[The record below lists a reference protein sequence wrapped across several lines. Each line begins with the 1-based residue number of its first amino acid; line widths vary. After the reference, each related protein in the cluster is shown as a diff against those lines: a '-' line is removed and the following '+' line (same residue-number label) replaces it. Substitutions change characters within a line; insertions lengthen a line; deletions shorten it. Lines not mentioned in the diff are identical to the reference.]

1 MLKLIKKTNRKL
13 RKIISKNII
22 QTNRFEGKEKN
33 SWQRIR
39 TVKSRWSFLLFLLD
53 EIIMHTKEFI
63 LIPKRMF
70 ITKQP
75 QKSEIIE
82 NPQYKNKSIQ
92 LSLMQRNK
100 LREDIGK
107 TDRVIQT
114 DPTNIERDVDKADR
128 VVQTD
133 PTIFNEEEKME
144 ASSDDSEMDPIVT
157 KKPTVESFESIMKN
171 VKLKEAHKVKR
182 AEIVLDLILQSNQ
195 ITIGEESQLIYIDNK
210 PTDVQV
216 SSFLYDLQQPTKK
229 IDQEAYSRILLVLRL
244 EPDLV
249 SNTYAKQILES
260 YESEQEFFP
269 TQQKSANRTR
279 YFKTNHNRK
288 RENKRNDKAKK
299 RPIRKSGLVS
309 SSERKTL
316 EQLYSRGP
324 ASFGSS
330 KRLQKHSKMSLAKV
344 KSYLDTKPSF
354 TKYRS
359 HRMQFPRLKVIVKDI
374 NEIWSLDLAYVDNL
388 AKYNRDVKYLL
399 VAVDCLSRYLRVEPM
414 KTKYATEAA
423 NAFKKMIKHK
433 QPEKVWV
440 DDGTE
445 FLGAFKRL
453 CNSRAIHLY
462 STFSEKKSVFAERN
476 IRSLKNIIHRYLE
489 EKWTYSY
496 IDKLEDFVKTINSC

>member
-1 MLKLIKKTNRKL
+1 
-13 RKIISKNII
+13 
-22 QTNRFEGKEKN
+22 
-33 SWQRIR
+33 
-39 TVKSRWSFLLFLLD
+39 
-53 EIIMHTKEFI
+53 MHTEKFI

-82 NPQYKNKSIQ
+82 NSQYKNKAIQ
-92 LSLMQRNK
+92 LSLMQRIK

-182 AEIVLDLILQSNQ
+182 AEIVLDFILQSNQ

-210 PTDVQV
+210 PTDVQAA
-216 SSFLYDLQQPTKK
+216 SFLYDLQQPTKK

-269 TQQKSANRTR
+269 TQQSPQTGRGTSKRTTTEKE
-279 YFKTNHNRK
+279 KTNETTKQKKANQKKVVSFRL
-288 RENKRNDKAKK
+288 REKNFRTTVLERSCIVWKLKAITKTQQNV
-299 RPIRKSGLVS
+299 ISKSQVLFRYQAVPHKIPLAS
-309 SSERKTL
+309 NAISQTKSDCERY
-316 EQLYSRGP
+316 Q
-324 ASFGSS
+324 
-330 KRLQKHSKMSLAKV
+330 
-344 KSYLDTKPSF
+344 
-354 TKYRS
+354 
-359 HRMQFPRLKVIVKDI
+359 
-374 NEIWSLDLAYVDNL
+374 
-388 AKYNRDVKYLL
+388 
-399 VAVDCLSRYLRVEPM
+399 
-414 KTKYATEAA
+414 
-423 NAFKKMIKHK
+423 
-433 QPEKVWV
+433 
-440 DDGTE
+440 
-445 FLGAFKRL
+445 
-453 CNSRAIHLY
+453 
-462 STFSEKKSVFAERN
+462 
-476 IRSLKNIIHRYLE
+476 
-489 EKWTYSY
+489 
-496 IDKLEDFVKTINSC
+496 

>member
-1 MLKLIKKTNRKL
+1 
-13 RKIISKNII
+13 
-22 QTNRFEGKEKN
+22 
-33 SWQRIR
+33 
-39 TVKSRWSFLLFLLD
+39 
-53 EIIMHTKEFI
+53 MHTEEFI

-82 NPQYKNKSIQ
+82 NPQYKNKAIQ

-133 PTIFNEEEKME
+133 PTILNEEEKME

-157 KKPTVESFESIMKN
+157 KNPTVESFESVIRN

-182 AEIVLDLILQSNQ
+182 AEIVLDFILQSNQ

-210 PTDVQV
+210 PTDVQA

-269 TQQKSANRTR
+269 TQQSPQTGRGTSKRTSTEKE
-279 YFKTNHNRK
+279 KTNETTK
-288 RENKRNDKAKK
+288 QKKANQKK
-299 RPIRKSGLVS
+299 W
-309 SSERKTL
+309 
-316 EQLYSRGP
+316 SR
-324 ASFGSS
+324 F
-330 KRLQKHSKMSLAKV
+330 
-344 KSYLDTKPSF
+344 
-354 TKYRS
+354 
-359 HRMQFPRLKVIVKDI
+359 
-374 NEIWSLDLAYVDNL
+374 
-388 AKYNRDVKYLL
+388 
-399 VAVDCLSRYLRVEPM
+399 
-414 KTKYATEAA
+414 
-423 NAFKKMIKHK
+423 
-433 QPEKVWV
+433 
-440 DDGTE
+440 
-445 FLGAFKRL
+445 
-453 CNSRAIHLY
+453 
-462 STFSEKKSVFAERN
+462 VF
-476 IRSLKNIIHRYLE
+476 
-489 EKWTYSY
+489 
-496 IDKLEDFVKTINSC
+496 

>member
-1 MLKLIKKTNRKL
+1 
-13 RKIISKNII
+13 
-22 QTNRFEGKEKN
+22 
-33 SWQRIR
+33 
-39 TVKSRWSFLLFLLD
+39 
-53 EIIMHTKEFI
+53 MHTEEFI

-82 NPQYKNKSIQ
+82 NPQYKNKAIQ

-182 AEIVLDLILQSNQ
+182 AEIVLDFILQSNQ

-269 TQQKSANRTR
+269 TQQSPQTGRGTSKRTTTEKE
-279 YFKTNHNRK
+279 KTNETTKQKEEANQ
-288 RENKRNDKAKK
+288 KK
-299 RPIRKSGLVS
+299 W
-309 SSERKTL
+309 
-316 EQLYSRGP
+316 SR
-324 ASFGSS
+324 F
-330 KRLQKHSKMSLAKV
+330 
-344 KSYLDTKPSF
+344 
-354 TKYRS
+354 
-359 HRMQFPRLKVIVKDI
+359 
-374 NEIWSLDLAYVDNL
+374 
-388 AKYNRDVKYLL
+388 
-399 VAVDCLSRYLRVEPM
+399 
-414 KTKYATEAA
+414 
-423 NAFKKMIKHK
+423 
-433 QPEKVWV
+433 
-440 DDGTE
+440 
-445 FLGAFKRL
+445 
-453 CNSRAIHLY
+453 
-462 STFSEKKSVFAERN
+462 VF
-476 IRSLKNIIHRYLE
+476 
-489 EKWTYSY
+489 
-496 IDKLEDFVKTINSC
+496 